1 MGWSLRE
8 ILSIPKGKARRN
20 YAFKFRPFGEKYRA
34 ERFNI
39 KKGVIEESVTINNV
53 SPSDIKKYR
62 QKEKEQL
69 NFLKKY
75 NII

>member
-39 KKGVIEESVTINNV
+39 KKA
-53 SPSDIKKYR
+53 
-62 QKEKEQL
+62 
-69 NFLKKY
+69 
-75 NII
+75 